1 MSQSKLITY
10 IVRSMIS
17 ITTISYLIAVPIG
30 KKSEVNKKKE
40 SLDEINNKQYNQLS
54 SKESVSIKTGTSLA
68 IFEFEARG
76 ISTPIAK
83 RMTEQFRNTVR
94 KLNMFEVQDRGL
106 TQRVN
111 IFRPETNDY
120 WDCWNKDCAL
130 ERGRLLNVNYV
141 IAGTIQDTS
150 DNQILI
156 KGRLYSVDLES
167 LMSCLLYT
175 SPSPRD

>member
-83 RMTEQFRNTVR
+83 RM
-94 KLNMFEVQDRGL
+94 K
-106 TQRVN
+106 
-111 IFRPETNDY
+111 
-120 WDCWNKDCAL
+120 
-130 ERGRLLNVNYV
+130 
-141 IAGTIQDTS
+141 
-150 DNQILI
+150 
-156 KGRLYSVDLES
+156 
-167 LMSCLLYT
+167 
-175 SPSPRD
+175 